1 MDTHSDTKTDVE
13 SFFDPDTFTLTHLVA
28 DPASGTCALID
39 PVLDFDPKS
48 GRTSTASADKALARI
63 SERGLKLEWV
73 LETHVHADHLTAGS
87 YIREKTGARIGIGAN
102 VRTVQDVF
110 TGIFNLP
117 GVATD
122 GSQFD
127 HLFADG
133 EEIAIGGLTGHAMYT
148 PGHTPACATYV
159 FGDAAFIGDTLFAP
173 DYGSARCDFPG
184 GDGEVLYNS
193 IQKILSLPDATRLFL
208 CHDYQPGGRDLMI
221 CNTVAEQR
229 DSNVHLTACKD
240 AAAYAKMRADKDATL
255 SMPVLILPS
264 VQVNIRAGDLPEPEH
279 NGTRYLKLPLDLL

>member
-1 MDTHSDTKTDVE
+1 MDTHAHSKTDVE
-13 SFFDPDTFTLTHLVA
+13 SFFDPDTFTLTHLVS
-28 DPASGTCALID
+28 DPETGACALID

-48 GRTSTASADKALARI
+48 GRTATTSAVKALARI
-63 SERGLKLEWV
+63 AARGLKLEWV

-87 YIREKTGARIGIGAN
+87 YIREKTGAKIGIGAN
-102 VRTVQDVF
+102 VTSVQKVF

-127 HLFADG
+127 RLFADG
-133 EEIAIGGLTGHAMYT
+133 EEIRIGNLAGHMMFT
-148 PGHTPACATYV
+148 PGHTPACGTYV

-184 GDGEVLYNS
+184 GDGEVLFRS
-193 IQKILSLPDATRLFL
+193 IQKILSLPDETRLFL
-208 CHDYQPGGRDLMI
+208 CHDYLPGGRELVTHT
-221 CNTVAEQR
+221 TVAAQR
-229 DSNVHLTACKD
+229 DSNVHLTACAD
-240 AAAYAKMRADKDATL
+240 AVAYAKMRADKDATL

-264 VQVNIRAGDLPEPEH
+264 VQVNIRAGHLPEPED
-279 NGTRYLKLPLDLL
+279 NGTRYLKLPLDIL

>member
-1 MDTHSDTKTDVE
+1 MDTHSDIKTDVE
-13 SFFDPDTFTLTHLVA
+13 SFFDPDTFTLTHLVT
-28 DPASGTCALID
+28 DPASGKCALID
-39 PVLDFDPKS
+39 SVLDFDPKS
-48 GRTSTASADKALARI
+48 GRTSTKSADKALARI
-63 SERGLKLEWV
+63 DARGLTLEWV

-87 YIREKTGARIGIGAN
+87 YIREKTGAPIGIGAN

-110 TGIFNLP
+110 TGVFNLP

-133 EEIAIGGLTGHAMYT
+133 EAISIGGLTGYAMYT

-193 IQKILSLPDATRLFL
+193 IQKILALPDATRLFL
-208 CHDYQPGGRDLMI
+208 CHDYQPGGRELMI
-221 CNTVAEQR
+221 SNTVAEQR
-229 DSNVHLTACKD
+229 QQNVHLTTCKD

-264 VQVNIRAGDLPEPEH
+264 VQVNIRAGKLPEPED